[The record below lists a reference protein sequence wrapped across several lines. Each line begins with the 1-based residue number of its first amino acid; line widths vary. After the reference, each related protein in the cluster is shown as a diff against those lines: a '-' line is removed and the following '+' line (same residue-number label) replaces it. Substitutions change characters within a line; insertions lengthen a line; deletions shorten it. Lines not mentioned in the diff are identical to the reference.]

1 MHFIK
6 KSLKFS
12 LYFLV
17 SIAAYLLMAVVLS
30 YITVNKKQQASD
42 KSVYLS
48 SNGIH
53 LSLIIP
59 KNELTNAVLK
69 DLNLPYSCKF
79 VRFGWGDVNFY
90 LNIPTWNDF
99 KFSYAFGA
107 LFLDN
112 PTLVEVNAKN
122 ILNPDW
128 TRVPIR
134 TEQLEK
140 LNIYIQE
147 TFKLDHSNHK
157 VKIEQKMYPNSQLYQ
172 ANGSYSPIKTCNTW
186 VNTGFKRSGLKASF
200 WTLFDFGL
208 LNKYQ

>member
-17 SIAAYLLMAVVLS
+17 GIAVYLLFAVVLS

-59 KNELTNAVLK
+59 KNELNDAVLK

-90 LNIPTWNDF
+90 LNTPTWNDF

-140 LNIYIQE
+140 LNIYIQK

-157 VKIEQKMYPNSQLYQ
+157 VTIEQKMYPNSQLYQ
-172 ANGSYSPIKTCNTW
+172 ANGSYSPVKTCNTW